1 MTDQTAAGDGDR
13 GTTDPIGY
21 TARITVRWSDM
32 DAFAHINHA
41 RMVTLL
47 EEARIEWLLSE
58 GEANESLIKS
68 ALIVNVNISY
78 KKPLRHADSPLAVTL
93 WFEKVRNVDFTIG
106 YEVRAAGAAADSAPA
121 VTATTQMAMVDVGSE
136 RLRRITTE
144 EKAYLASWSRQS

>member
-1 MTDQTAAGDGDR
+1 M
-13 GTTDPIGY
+13 
-21 TARITVRWSDM
+21 TVRWSDM

-68 ALIVNVNISY
+68 ALIASVNISY
-78 KKPLRHADSPLAVTL
+78 KKPLRHSDSPLDVTL
-93 WFEKVRNVDFTIG
+93 WFEKVRSVDFTIG
-106 YEVRAAGAAADSAPA
+106 YEVRAAGSPADSPPA

-136 RLRRITTE
+136 SLRRITSE
-144 EKAYLASWSRQS
+144 EKSYLAKWSR

>member
-1 MTDQTAAGDGDR
+1 MNSMDGFHA
-13 GTTDPIGY
+13 T
-21 TARITVRWSDM
+21 ITVRWSDM

-47 EEARIEWLLSE
+47 EEARIEWLFSA

-78 KKPLRHADSPLAVTL
+78 KKPLRHADSPLDVTL

-106 YEVRAAGAAADSAPA
+106 YEVRAAGAAAGSPPA
-121 VTATTQMAMVDVGSE
+121 VVATTRMAMVDVGSE
-136 RLRRITTE
+136 RLRRISAD
-144 EKAYLASWSRQS
+144 EKAYLATWTRQR

>member
-1 MTDQTAAGDGDR
+1 MTGSAGVEPAEMNSVDGFHA
-13 GTTDPIGY
+13 T
-21 TARITVRWSDM
+21 ITVRWSDM

-47 EEARIEWLLSE
+47 EEARIEWLLSA

-78 KKPLRHADSPLAVTL
+78 KKPLRHADSPLDVTL

-106 YEVRAAGAAADSAPA
+106 YEVRAAGAATGSPPA
-121 VTATTQMAMVDVGSE
+121 VVATTQMAMVDVGSE
-136 RLRRITTE
+136 RLRRISAD
-144 EKAYLASWSRQS
+144 EKAYLATWTRQR